1 MEEAAGDARP
11 DDVDEVGDGDL
22 LVVEEVH
29 SGEEALAELRHIK
42 WFHSR
47 ALSRHSCMVVIR
59 ILRDLCQRNPTWSLL
74 KCWPTELLVESN
86 SAGVLLS
93 PGDAMRRVF
102 EALVGGILLADSPGF
117 LDQCEKEPMDAAI
130 ELTNQERKDITL
142 SSQHTHC
149 LQTSSQKFLA
159 WSVFLLLN
167 IFAEEES
174 RESRAQTPEFYACFA
189 RGRREQR

>member
-1 MEEAAGDARP
+1 
-11 DDVDEVGDGDL
+11 
-22 LVVEEVH
+22 
-29 SGEEALAELRHIK
+29 
-42 WFHSR
+42 
-47 ALSRHSCMVVIR
+47 
-59 ILRDLCQRNPTWSLL
+59 
-74 KCWPTELLVESN
+74 
-86 SAGVLLS
+86 
-93 PGDAMRRVF
+93 MRRVF

-189 RGRREQR
+189 RGRREQRKIKVSFTTTTTRADDGSPPALASKPASTTSADTDTGSPPPPLAAPPNLQQPRELGIPKMCLRVPESLFCSSYSLDEK

>member
-1 MEEAAGDARP
+1 
-11 DDVDEVGDGDL
+11 
-22 LVVEEVH
+22 
-29 SGEEALAELRHIK
+29 
-42 WFHSR
+42 
-47 ALSRHSCMVVIR
+47 
-59 ILRDLCQRNPTWSLL
+59 
-74 KCWPTELLVESN
+74 
-86 SAGVLLS
+86 
-93 PGDAMRRVF
+93 MRRVF

-189 RGRREQR
+189 RGRRE

>member
-1 MEEAAGDARP
+1 MEEAGDARP

-22 LVVEEVH
+22 LVVEEVY

-47 ALSRHSCMVVIR
+47 ALSRHSCTVVIR
-59 ILRDLCQRNPTWSLL
+59 ILMDLCQRNPTRSLL
-74 KCWPTELLVESN
+74 KCWTTELLVESN

-102 EALVGGILLADSPGF
+102 EALVRGILLADSPGF

-174 RESRAQTPEFYACFA
+174 RES
-189 RGRREQR
+189 